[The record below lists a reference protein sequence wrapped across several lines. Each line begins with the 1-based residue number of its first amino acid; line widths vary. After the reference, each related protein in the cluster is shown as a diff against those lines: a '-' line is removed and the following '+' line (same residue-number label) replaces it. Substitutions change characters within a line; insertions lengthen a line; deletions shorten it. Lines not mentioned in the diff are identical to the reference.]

1 MSGPVWKGGERGP
14 EGAPLR
20 AELRVSLLQHT
31 PDPDRAVAIAGRLCY
46 APVSAAELQEQM
58 GDDDVA
64 KLVRILVRSGHHSA
78 LEHAAFSFAVDGVSR
93 ACTHQLVRH
102 RVASYNQQSQRY
114 VNFGAADSFIV
125 PPSIAANPAAEA
137 VFLKAMQAAREAYDE
152 LVELGLA
159 EGRTRESVQED
170 ARFVL
175 PGAAETKIVVTM
187 NARELRHFFQV
198 RCCNRAQ
205 WEIRELAWRMRGMV
219 KDLAPNLFAGS
230 GPGCLY
236 GSCPE
241 GKMTCGRPYRPED
254 VDGPAGGGPA

>member
-1 MSGPVWKGGERGP
+1 MKSPRRDAIERGP
-14 EGAPLR
+14 GGSPLR

-46 APVSAAELQEQM
+46 APVSAADLKQDMSAE
-58 GDDDVA
+58 DVG

-78 LEHAAFSFAVDGVSR
+78 LEHATFSFAIDGVSR

-114 VNFGAADSFIV
+114 VNFGEGDSFIV
-125 PPSIAANPAAEA
+125 PPSISASAEA
-137 VFLKAMQAAREAYDE
+137 EAIFLRAMEDARVAYDK

-159 EGRTRESVQED
+159 EGRKRESVQED

-175 PGAAETKIVVTM
+175 PNAAETKIVVTM

-205 WEIRELAWRMRGMV
+205 WEIRDLAWRMRAMV
-219 KDLAPNLFAGS
+219 IALAPNLFDGS

-241 GKMTCGRPYRPED
+241 GKMTCGNPFKSED
-254 VDGPAGGGPA
+254 VDGPAATRG

>member
-1 MSGPVWKGGERGP
+1 
-14 EGAPLR
+14 
-20 AELRVSLLQHT
+20 
-31 PDPDRAVAIAGRLCY
+31 
-46 APVSAAELQEQM
+46 
-58 GDDDVA
+58 
-64 KLVRILVRSGHHSA
+64 
-78 LEHAAFSFAVDGVSR
+78 VSR

-114 VNFGAADSFIV
+114 VNFGAADSFVV
-125 PPSIAANPAAEA
+125 PPSISADTEAEA
-137 VFLKAMQAAREAYDE
+137 IFLQAMEDARVAYDK

-175 PGAAETKIVVTM
+175 PNAAETKIVVTM

-205 WEIRELAWRMRGMV
+205 WEIRDLAWQMRGMV
-219 KDLAPNLFAGS
+219 KDLAPNLFEGS

-236 GSCPE
+236 GTCPE
-241 GKMTCGRPYRPED
+241 GKMTCGKPYKPED
-254 VDGPAGGGPA
+254 VDGAEAARH

>member
-1 MSGPVWKGGERGP
+1 VS
-14 EGAPLR
+14 AQ
-20 AELRVSLLQHT
+20 LRVSLLQHT
-31 PDPDRAVAIAGRLCY
+31 PYPDRAVAVAGRLCY
-46 APVSAAELQEQM
+46 APVSAADLKQDMSDE
-58 GDDDVA
+58 DVT

-78 LEHAAFSFAVDGVSR
+78 LEHASFSFAVDGVSR
-93 ACTHQLVRH
+93 ALTHQLVRH

-114 VNFGAADSFIV
+114 VNFGAGDSFVV
-125 PPSIAANPAAEA
+125 PPSVDANAEARA
-137 VFLKAMQAAREAYDE
+137 VFLAAMEHARVAYDR

-175 PGAAETKIVVTM
+175 PNAAETKIVVTM

-205 WEIRELAWRMRGMV
+205 WEIRALSWEMRRMV
-219 KDLAPNLFAGS
+219 KELAPNLFQGS

-236 GSCPE
+236 GTCPE
-241 GKMTCGRPYRPED
+241 GKMTCGRPYRVED
-254 VDGPAGGGPA
+254 VDGPAAGSAAGPDARD